1 MEDKNE
7 PAIGQSN
14 IEMGSVPSQPRRQ
27 LKSKGN
33 KKLAV
38 ILIVIAVILVIGS
51 GLFILGKSRSKSSK
65 EIATPAPA
73 DTFIDENTPEPIET
87 ATPEPV
93 DRTVIKINIL
103 NGTGIPKEASYLQ
116 GVLKDLGYEDI
127 KVGNASKQDN
137 TVTNITFKSGLSDTV
152 IDEITGEL
160 KKKYESVKTSK
171 SSSLDFDVVV
181 ITGLRKGQTPLPSV
195 ISTPESTVSPS
206 PSSSPSSSP
215 TTSPTATPE
224 G

>member
-1 MEDKNE
+1 MENENE

-33 KKLAV
+33 KKVAI

-51 GLFILGKSRSKSSK
+51 GLFILGKSRNKSSK
-65 EIATPAPA
+65 ETATPTPM
-73 DTFIDENTPEPIET
+73 DTFINEGTPEPIET

-103 NGTGIPKEASYLQ
+103 NGTGIPKEASYLR
-116 GVLKDLGYEDI
+116 GVLKNLGYEDI

-137 TVTNITFKSGLSDTV
+137 TVTNVTFESGLSDTV
-152 IDEITGEL
+152 IDEVTEEL

-181 ITGLRKGQTPLPSV
+181 TTGLRKGQTPLPSV
-195 ISTPESTVSPS
+195 TNTPEPTVSPS
-206 PSSSPSSSP
+206 PSSSPTASP
-215 TTSPTATPE
+215 SATPE
-224 G
+224 V